1 MRIIVALALAL
12 TLASCSLAV
21 SVIAGDKIEEG
32 MASLVGQPIEAAIA
46 KLGVPNDQQVIA
58 GHTVYPQ
65 LAPPCSRSVARGRM
79 SGGYSP
85 AILGHEEK
93 TVADGY
99 GVGHPVPMLKL
110 WIDKIG
116 F

>member
-46 KLGVPNDQQVIA
+46 KLGVPND
-58 GHTVYPQ
+58 
-65 LAPPCSRSVARGRM
+65 
-79 SGGYSP
+79 
-85 AILGHEEK
+85 
-93 TVADGY
+93 
-99 GVGHPVPMLKL
+99 
-110 WIDKIG
+110 
-116 F
+116 

>member
-1 MRIIVALALAL
+1 
-12 TLASCSLAV
+12 
-21 SVIAGDKIEEG
+21 
-32 MASLVGQPIEAAIA
+32 
-46 KLGVPNDQQVIA
+46 
-58 GHTVYPQ
+58 
-65 LAPPCSRSVARGRM
+65 M